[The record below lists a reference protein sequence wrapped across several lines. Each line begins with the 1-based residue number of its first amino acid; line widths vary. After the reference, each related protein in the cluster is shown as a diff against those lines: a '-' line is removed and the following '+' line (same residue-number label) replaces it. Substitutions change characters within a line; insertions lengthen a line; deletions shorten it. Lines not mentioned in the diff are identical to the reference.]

1 MSNSSFEHF
10 GGHLGRYQ
18 AGVCAFNGLIY
29 AAGGCSAWNCLNTVE
44 CYDPRTD
51 TWTYFKPLV
60 TARRGCGLIV
70 FNGRLLRII
79 CVVTNFM

>member
-1 MSNSSFEHF
+1 MVLLN
-10 GGHLGRYQ
+10 LGRYQ

-51 TWTYFKPLV
+51 TWTYIKPLV

-70 FNGRLLRII
+70 FNGKSQL
-79 CVVTNFM
+79 VV